1 MTTKNNFIK
10 LSEIDEYV
18 KQQIFIKK
26 QINKTKNNNKKQ
38 KELLKS
44 YGFSPIMRYM
54 ISSGFIK
61 YSINT

>member
-1 MTTKNNFIK
+1 MTTKNKFIK

-61 YSINT
+61 YSIS

>member
-1 MTTKNNFIK
+1 MTTKNKFIK

-18 KQQIFIKK
+18 KQQTFIKK

-54 ISSGFIK
+54 ISSGIIK
-61 YSINT
+61 YSIN

>member
-1 MTTKNNFIK
+1 MTTKNKFIK

-18 KQQIFIKK
+18 KQQTFIKK

-61 YSINT
+61 YSIS

>member
-18 KQQIFIKK
+18 KQQTFIKK

-54 ISSGFIK
+54 ISSGIIK
-61 YSINT
+61 YSIS

>member
-1 MTTKNNFIK
+1 MTTKNKFIK

-18 KQQIFIKK
+18 KQQTFIKK

-54 ISSGFIK
+54 ISSGIIK
-61 YSINT
+61 YSIS

>member
-1 MTTKNNFIK
+1 MTTKNKFIK

-54 ISSGFIK
+54 ISSGIIK
-61 YSINT
+61 YSIS

>member
-1 MTTKNNFIK
+1 MISKNNFIK
-10 LSEIDEYV
+10 LSELDEYV
-18 KQQIFIKK
+18 KQQTYIKK
-26 QINKTKNNNKKQ
+26 QFYKKNNNEQ
-38 KELLKS
+38 KRLLKS

>member
-1 MTTKNNFIK
+1 MTTKNNFTK

-18 KQQIFIKK
+18 KQQTFIKK
-26 QINKTKNNNKKQ
+26 QIYKTKNNNKKQ

-54 ISSGFIK
+54 ISSGIIK
-61 YSINT
+61 YSIS

>member
-18 KQQIFIKK
+18 KQQTFIKK
-26 QINKTKNNNKKQ
+26 QINKTKNNNKKP
-38 KELLKS
+38 KKLLKS

-54 ISSGFIK
+54 ISIGFIK
-61 YSINT
+61 YSIS

>member
-1 MTTKNNFIK
+1 MTTKNKFIK

-18 KQQIFIKK
+18 KQQTFIKK
-26 QINKTKNNNKKQ
+26 QIYKTKNNNKKQ

-54 ISSGFIK
+54 ISSGIIK
-61 YSINT
+61 YSIS

>member
-18 KQQIFIKK
+18 KQQTFIKK
-26 QINKTKNNNKKQ
+26 QINKTKNNNKKP
-38 KELLKS
+38 KKLLKS

-54 ISSGFIK
+54 INSGIIK
-61 YSINT
+61 YSIS

>member
-1 MTTKNNFIK
+1 MTTKNKFIK

-26 QINKTKNNNKKQ
+26 KINKTKNNNKKQ

-61 YSINT
+61 YSIS

>member
-54 ISSGFIK
+54 ISSGIIK
-61 YSINT
+61 YSIS